1 MGPNELKKLIAFVE
15 VTHIFILRIQLFYNI
30 SWHSFGALKNF
41 IFVTLKY
48 QKNMFIGK
56 YIEND
61 SNNNTLITTKPLKK
75 KASDNYFSFMITE
88 MA

>member
-15 VTHIFILRIQLFYNI
+15 VTHIFILKIQLFYNI
-30 SWHSFGALKNF
+30 SWHSFAALKNF

-61 SNNNTLITTKPLKK
+61 SNNNNINNDKTTKEN
-75 KASDNYFSFMITE
+75 SIR
-88 MA
+88 